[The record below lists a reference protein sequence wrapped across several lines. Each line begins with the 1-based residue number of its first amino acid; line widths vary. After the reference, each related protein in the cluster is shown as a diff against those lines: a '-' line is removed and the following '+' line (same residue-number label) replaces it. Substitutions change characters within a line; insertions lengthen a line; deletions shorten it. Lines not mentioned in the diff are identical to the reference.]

1 MYADRWPVLQV
12 ALDMVSADRA
22 LEVASQAS
30 EAGAQWLEAGSPLIM
45 SEGIGIVR
53 RLKTA
58 FPDKVVVA
66 DLKLLEQGYV
76 LAEMASANGADIV
89 TVSALSSRRNVTE
102 AVEGAKKNGAGVM
115 ADLLWVRR
123 SEELDR
129 AKTAVQLGA
138 DYVCFHMGSDD
149 IPFAPS
155 SLAERQ
161 KDIASAIAAI
171 NVPVAVAGRLNDSSA
186 AEMAKAGAKIIAVGA
201 YITGSANVRQTTA
214 QLLKSIEASQGRKA

>member
-1 MYADRWPVLQV
+1 MYNDRWPVLQV
-12 ALDMVSADRA
+12 ALDLVSADRA
-22 LEVASQAS
+22 LEIASQAS

-45 SEGIGIVR
+45 SEGVGVVR
-53 RLKTA
+53 RLKTS

-76 LAEMASANGADIV
+76 LAEMASANGADVI
-89 TVSALSSRRNVTE
+89 TVSALSSRRNVSE
-102 AVEGAKKNGAGVM
+102 AIEGAKKNGAKVM
-115 ADLLWVRR
+115 IDLLWVRR

-149 IPFAPS
+149 IPFAPD
-155 SLAERQ
+155 SLAGRQ
-161 KDIASAIAAI
+161 KDIESAISAI
-171 NVPVAVAGRLNDSSA
+171 SVPVAVAGRLNDSSA

-201 YITGSANVRQTTA
+201 YITGSANVRQATT
-214 QLLKSIEASQGRKA
+214 QLLKSIGAPQGRKA